1 MSVSPIFTLLSQE
14 RKTTI
19 SSGTIIIIMIIE
31 ISIILLTITYD
42 VTQALESGPP
52 EEQKHVKL
60 PVA

>member
-1 MSVSPIFTLLSQE
+1 MSVSPVFTLLSQE
-14 RKTTI
+14 RKTII
-19 SSGTIIIIMIIE
+19 SSRTIIIMMIE
-31 ISIILLTITYD
+31 ISIVFLIITYD